1 MKYYGITYNEQITSD
16 MRVSY
21 ATAVIVGG
29 LRNGEIKRTVSERLD
44 ILSARYKALQRLNH
58 RMNIIKLHT

>member
-29 LRNGEIKRTVSERLD
+29 LRNVMS
-44 ILSARYKALQRLNH
+44 LSYQKTSNLS
-58 RMNIIKLHT
+58 IP